1 MPHWHVLADSP
12 ISSSMKF
19 IIEPQIRF
27 KEQLGGW
34 ATMFFLDPA
43 ANAWEIKALE
53 DPSQLFAK

>member
-1 MPHWHVLADSP
+1 
-12 ISSSMKF
+12 MKF

-27 KEQLGGW
+27 KEQLREW
-34 ATMFFLDPA
+34 ATMFFLGPA